1 MNPDALPALSPESKN
16 RRLFF
21 ALWPPAEL
29 SHELYRIAGN
39 ALRGDAGRR
48 VVPENIHLTLAFLG
62 SVDSSFRE
70 CAEQAATAIRA
81 APFTLMLERMG
92 HWPKSGILW
101 VGPNQAPQPLLDL
114 AKNLNDGLAAC
125 GYEAER
131 RPYAAHLTLA
141 RQAHPH
147 RDIHS
152 MESRAWEI
160 NRFHLVQSHT
170 RADGACYEILR
181 SWPLNSPAP

>member
-1 MNPDALPALSPESKN
+1 MY
-16 RRLFF
+16 RL
-21 ALWPPAEL
+21 
-29 SHELYRIAGN
+29 AGN

-101 VGPNQAPQPLLDL
+101 VGPSRTPQPLLDL
-114 AKNLNDGLAAC
+114 VKNLNTGLAGC
-125 GYEAER
+125 GYEAEK

-141 RQAHPH
+141 RKVRLR

-152 MESRAWEI
+152 IESRAWEI
-160 NRFHLVQSHT
+160 NQFHLVQSHT
-170 RADGACYEILR
+170 HADGARYEIIR
-181 SWPLNSPAP
+181 SWSLNSPAA